1 MFEQLTPFRITE
13 LEVPLYSG
21 STGLFRISS
30 HENSYRQIPSPL
42 NELPLI
48 RFHIPAPDG
57 ARALDIP
64 TTVIGYTPAGV
75 EGSVEIVI
83 VGAQGGVQEAGE
95 KDAEL
100 FGGNPETLKET
111 GVGVPDVGVG
121 VVVIVFETE
130 LP

>member
-1 MFEQLTPFRITE
+1 MQVEFAPMFEQLTPFRITE

-30 HENSYRQIPSPL
+30 HENSYRQIPSPF

-48 RFHIPAPDG
+48 RFHVPRALDG

-64 TTVIGYTPAGV
+64 MTVIGYTPAGV

-83 VGAQGGVQEAGE
+83 AGAQGGVQEAGE
-95 KDAEL
+95 KDAVL
-100 FGGNPETLKET
+100 FGGNP
-111 GVGVPDVGVG
+111 
-121 VVVIVFETE
+121 
-130 LP
+130 